1 MHQNATRTAV
11 AALLLM
17 ILQAVFVAHA
27 ALPTN
32 AQGMPTLAPMIDSA
46 SPAVVNIATEGKVEV
61 QRNPLLNDPF
71 FRRFFDMPEERRQ
84 RQVQSLGS
92 GVIVDADKGY
102 VLTNHHV
109 IENADRIKVALQDKR
124 EFNAKLIGSDPE
136 TDVALIQID
145 AEDLTQLSIADSEEL
160 AVGDFVV
167 AIGNPFGLD
176 HTVTAGVVSGLG
188 RVLRGGV
195 VNSRLQNFIQ
205 TDASINPGNSGGA
218 LVNLRGELVGI
229 NTAILSRSGG
239 NIGIG
244 FAIPI
249 NMALKVMD
257 QLKQYGE
264 VRRGVLGV
272 RVQDLTPE
280 IAKAF
285 DTDVRSGALVA
296 QVTPNSA
303 AEEAGLQA
311 GDVIVAVDGE
321 SIEGANELAN
331 KIGLM
336 SVGDKVTLQ
345 VIRDGEKMKITSEVG
360 KPQETQATSSALH
373 PKLEGASFS
382 NLDERSPL
390 YGEVEGVLVTSVESG
405 TPAAEVLR
413 EGDVILSVNRQPV
426 SNLEEFRSA
435 VRGKDALLLNIRR
448 GNAAMFVLVK

>member
-1 MHQNATRTAV
+1 MLNKAGQAL
-11 AALLLM
+11 ALLALA
-17 ILQAVFVAHA
+17 LGQLLLTAHA

-32 AQGMPTLAPMIDSA
+32 GSGIPTLAPMVERT

-71 FRRFFDMPEERRQ
+71 FRRFFDMPDQPQQ

-92 GVIVDADKGY
+92 GVIVDAEQGY

-124 EFNAKLIGSDPE
+124 EFDAELIGSDPE
-136 TDVALIQID
+136 TDVALIRVD
-145 AEDLTQLSIADSEEL
+145 AEDLTQLPIADADPL
-160 AVGDFVV
+160 RVGDFVV

-176 HTVTAGVVSGLG
+176 HTVTSGVVSGLG
-188 RVLRGGV
+188 RVLRGGA

-218 LVNLRGELVGI
+218 LVNLNGELVGI

-257 QLKQYGE
+257 QLIEYGE

-280 IAKAF
+280 IARAF

-296 QVTPNSA
+296 QVTPGSA
-303 AEEAGLQA
+303 ADEAGIMA
-311 GDVIVAVDGE
+311 GDVVVAVDGKTIE
-321 SIEGANELAN
+321 SANELAN
-331 KIGLM
+331 TIGLLPI
-336 SVGDKVTLQ
+336 GTDVTLKL
-345 VIRDGEKMKITSEVG
+345 IRDGDTIEIEAEVG
-360 KPQETQATSSALH
+360 DPGERDTPVAGIHSA
-373 PKLEGASFS
+373 LEGASFAD
-382 NLDERSPL
+382 LDERSPL
-390 YGEVEGVLVTSVESG
+390 FGEVEGVLVTGIEAAS
-405 TPAAEVLR
+405 PAARVLR
-413 EGDVILSVNRQPV
+413 EGDVITSVNRNPV
-426 SNLEEFRSA
+426 SSLSDFRQL
-435 VRGKDALLLNIRR
+435 VRGAPSLLLNIRR
-448 GNAAMFVLVK
+448 GSAAMFVLVK